1 MNRLDGEILEKRRI
15 SRKLILLIDI
25 ILLIVSIFAYK
36 FIYKVETC
44 KLIYSDQS
52 EKFVSQNASPV
63 FRIDKI
69 VLYSSANWIDNS
81 DGKLRNID
89 ISQFTDMEIF
99 IDNKN
104 KIDNL
109 TPENTISKLYI
120 DNISIKCKEE
130 NGEKIL
136 NYKNPLNSGK
146 FVDLENY
153 TDDTITFKIPL
164 SNEENKNTDYSEST
178 FYTDCSNPISLGYIN
193 KNLLTGCMVE
203 GTNASI
209 SGNGTILKMAGVN
222 IEDLEAILKFS
233 IHLINNYNEEFVC
246 NLEIDNSLESETE
259 GEEGIY
265 SGYIMKVVDTR
276 ESKYNF
282 LKIN

>member
-1 MNRLDGEILEKRRI
+1 M
-15 SRKLILLIDI
+15 
-25 ILLIVSIFAYK
+25 SIFAYK

>member
-1 MNRLDGEILEKRRI
+1 MEKRRI

>member
-1 MNRLDGEILEKRRI
+1 MEKRRI
-15 SRKLILLIDI
+15 SRKIILLIDI

-193 KNLLTGCMVE
+193 KNLLTGCMVD

>member
-1 MNRLDGEILEKRRI
+1 MEKRRI

-193 KNLLTGCMVE
+193 KNLLTGCMVD